1 MDYLG
6 LHHVITVSTPSFTG
20 MPHADTVIYVND
32 DLNIYFYVLDGST
45 LARNIRDSKYV
56 SFTIDDY
63 LPDWQKLRE
72 LQGVGR
78 GELMQN
84 GDATHVAALVAA
96 KFGATFTT
104 PPGRLHR
111 LAPIEMH
118 FVHYDDGGYNQ
129 RGVGVSRLGVV
140 DNGDRQPPVATS
152 LDRVMFESGEVIF
165 RAGEHAGQFYVVV
178 SGVVEIR
185 SEGFGAD
192 QTVTRVGP
200 GQLFGN
206 QTGTSGQGVL
216 TAHAVEPTAL
226 LIVEPD
232 AVRDLVINREP

>member
-1 MDYLG
+1 
-6 LHHVITVSTPSFTG
+6 
-20 MPHADTVIYVND
+20 
-32 DLNIYFYVLDGST
+32 
-45 LARNIRDSKYV
+45 
-56 SFTIDDY
+56 
-63 LPDWQKLRE
+63 
-72 LQGVGR
+72 
-78 GELMQN
+78 
-84 GDATHVAALVAA
+84 
-96 KFGATFTT
+96 
-104 PPGRLHR
+104 
-111 LAPIEMH
+111 
-118 FVHYDDGGYNQ
+118 
-129 RGVGVSRLGVV
+129 
-140 DNGDRQPPVATS
+140 
-152 LDRVMFESGEVIF
+152 MFESGEVIF

-206 QTGTSGQGVL
+206 HTGTSGQGVL